1 MGDDS
6 AASLMSHADALSR
19 LAELTAEVNQ
29 LRALRDDAEVIRDV
43 HAVLTDQS
51 TFAKALD
58 RIMRRIM
65 AAMGAVY
72 AQVWERHTNSPI
84 AHLLAFSVRDPADEA
99 AFAPLYSA
107 ASIPLNELVIAH
119 LFDDPVGAQAGVF
132 TEAQCQLPRVQAARG
147 LGVCSYLTLALRVRG
162 RRFALFLALRHSL
175 PDASTELARLDQLAR
190 AVRPILARKLDE
202 EKLVLLGSALS
213 ATQDGIMLYRS
224 TAVPGQHLVHLTN
237 EAFNRKTGYPGSEL
251 AGQSPWQI
259 ISPLADRNIL
269 PDLREKV
276 AQESQARAELPMR
289 RRDGSTFWG
298 ELTLVKL
305 PPVGDREE
313 HFLAVLRDV
322 TQRRADA
329 EAQRYRERELQI
341 AARSLSKRSE
351 QLAHTQR
358 IARLGAWRWQRH
370 RDVLDVSDSI
380 YDLAGQAPGQFLPT
394 VRNTLA
400 LLPQADRRLL
410 AKTFM
415 GCQRGGVAGRIHHF
429 EFRLRRPDGK
439 TRHVW
444 TECSFETDQH
454 GRLVAVNGI
463 AQDITERKEAQE
475 MLLHSEKLRS
485 LGQLTGGIAHDFNN
499 LLTVISLNLDI
510 IGSMLGAQHPAE
522 ELRAMAAKAAQ
533 SGAELTSN
541 LLAFARRQPLAPIP
555 LDIARLL
562 GELRSLTAPSMGKL
576 HQLNVITMP
585 DLPRCLVDRAGLES
599 ALLNLLVN
607 ARDAMPA
614 GGQIEMVAAVHNIG
628 PGNIPPRLTLAP
640 GRYISVSVVDSG
652 TGIALNLQDRVFE
665 PFFTTKPPGKGTG
678 LGLSS
683 AIGFA
688 RQSGGD
694 LEMQSAP
701 GLGTVMRI
709 YVPAMAG

>member
-1 MGDDS
+1 MADDS
-6 AASLMSHADALSR
+6 AISVMNHADALRR
-19 LAELTAEVNQ
+19 LAELTVEVTQ
-29 LRALRDDAEVIRDV
+29 LRALRDDAEVIGDI

-51 TFAKALD
+51 TFANALD
-58 RIMRRIM
+58 KIMRRIM

-72 AQVWERHTNSPI
+72 AQVWEHRAHSPL

-99 AFAPLYSA
+99 AFASLYSTA
-107 ASIPLNELVIAH
+107 AIPLDELAIAH
-119 LFDDPVGAQAGVF
+119 LFDDPVGAQADVF
-132 TEAQCQLPRVQAARG
+132 SHAQSQLPRVRMARG
-147 LGVCSYLTLALRVRG
+147 LGVCGYLTLALPLRG
-162 RRFALFLALRHSL
+162 RRFALVLALRHRL
-175 PDASTELARLDQLAR
+175 PDASAELARLDQLAR
-190 AVRPILARKLDE
+190 SVRPILARKLDE
-202 EKLVLLGSALS
+202 ERLVLLGSALS

-224 TAVPGQHLVHLTN
+224 TTVPGQHLVHLTN
-237 EAFNRKTGYPGSEL
+237 DAFNHKTGYGAAEL
-251 AGQSPWQI
+251 VGQSPWQI
-259 ISPLADRNIL
+259 VSPLADHSIL
-269 PDLREKV
+269 PALRDK
-276 AQESQARAELPMR
+276 AGQGSQARAELPIR

-313 HFLAVLRDV
+313 HFLALLRDV

-329 EAQRYRERELQI
+329 EAQRHRERELQV
-341 AARSLSKRSE
+341 AASSLSKRSE

-370 RDVLDVSDSI
+370 RSVLDVSDSI
-380 YDLAGQAPGQFLPT
+380 YDLAGQAPGHFLPT

-400 LLPQADRRLL
+400 LLPKADRRLL
-410 AKTFM
+410 AKAFT
-415 GCQRGGVAGRIHHF
+415 GYQRDGNAGRMHHF
-429 EFRLRRPDGK
+429 EFRLNHPDGE
-439 TRHVW
+439 TRYVW
-444 TECSFETDQH
+444 TECSFETDEN
-454 GRLVAVNGI
+454 GRLLAINGI
-463 AQDITERKEAQE
+463 AQDITERRDAQE

-499 LLTVISLNLDI
+499 LLTVISVNLDM
-510 IGSMLGAQHPAE
+510 IGSILGTHHPAE
-522 ELRAMAAKAAQ
+522 ELRARAAKAAQ

-541 LLAFARRQPLAPIP
+541 LLAFARRQPLAPVP
-555 LDIARLL
+555 LDIAHLL
-562 GELRSLTAPSMGKL
+562 GELRSLTATSMGKL
-576 HQLNVITMP
+576 HQLNVIAMP
-585 DLPRCLVDRAGLES
+585 DLPRCLADRAGLEG

-607 ARDAMPA
+607 ARDAMSS
-614 GGQIEMVAAVHNIG
+614 GGQIEMVAAVHDIG
-628 PGNIPPRLTLAP
+628 PGNTPPRLTLAP

-652 TGIALNLQDRVFE
+652 TGIATTLQDKVFE

-709 YVPAMAG
+709 YVPALAE